1 MRQSKKFWKKLCAN
15 NLEKI
20 CEKNLKEKLDEIY
33 YEAQQINLKNII
45 NDLKL
50 KQSQLCEHE
59 SVRAKIE
66 SEMSEFSKYKEFNKF
81 KQKFEKSYKIS
92 DQINEDHQNLMK
104 KLKSKYGWKI
114 I

>member
-1 MRQSKKFWKKLCAN
+1 MRT
-15 NLEKI
+15 
-20 CEKNLKEKLDEIY
+20 
-33 YEAQQINLKNII
+33 
-45 NDLKL
+45 
-50 KQSQLCEHE
+50 
-59 SVRAKIE
+59 KIE
-66 SEMSEFSKYKEFNKF
+66 SEMSEFSEYKEFNKF